1 MLIVRSG
8 TIVDAI
14 DIEREFVEASL
25 GDRDL
30 PFALCASTCSGS
42 CFMTGGGAGPDGC
55 LLAGITRPV
64 LVVCDWVP
72 SPEYEVIDM
81 ARSFV
86 FLSGTTR
93 P

>member
-8 TIVDAI
+8 AIVDAI
-14 DIEREFVEASL
+14 DMEREVVDASL

-30 PFALCASTCSGS
+30 PFATCASTCSGS
-42 CFMTGGGAGPDGC
+42 GFIIGGGAGPDGC

-64 LVVCDWVP
+64 LVVCDWDP
-72 SPEYEVIDM
+72 SPAYEVIDM